1 MTKEQINIGIL
12 QSAGIAGRI
21 IETALNNPEITD
33 VFTPVIYSKENQN
46 DKNVGSD
53 LKFGNIAAVVVA
65 PGSTTE
71 FSFPG
76 AMMVYAEGS
85 LRFAAVS
92 ASAEDLSADVAADII
107 RKAWQMLRRD
117 FMVSMPRI
125 ALVIPKESP
134 SQTVDMCKQVV
145 RDLTEQGVYVFGPY
159 PADEYSEDNLLQNF
173 DISLVVGEKELQ
185 DLVQTRTS
193 DMRTRFIA
201 GMPMIMT
208 QTDYPAT
215 FEFAED
221 DLDEP
226 ANALRQAAYLAIDIS
241 ANRISYDE
249 AHESPLPKLYHEK
262 RDDSEKV
269 RFAIPK
275 KKAEE

>member
-76 AMMVYAEGS
+76 AMMVYTEGS
-85 LRFAAVS
+85 LRFASVS
-92 ASAEDLSADVAADII
+92 ASAEDFSADVAADIV

-159 PADEYSEDNLLQNF
+159 LADEYSEDNLLQNF

>member
-76 AMMVYAEGS
+76 AMMVYTEGS

-92 ASAEDLSADVAADII
+92 ASAEDFSADVAADIV

-159 PADEYSEDNLLQNF
+159 LADEYSEDNLLQNF

>member
-85 LRFAAVS
+85 LRFASVS
-92 ASAEDLSADVAADII
+92 ASAACAG
-107 RKAWQMLRRD
+107 RRWC
-117 FMVSMPRI
+117 R
-125 ALVIPKESP
+125 
-134 SQTVDMCKQVV
+134 
-145 RDLTEQGVYVFGPY
+145 R
-159 PADEYSEDNLLQNF
+159 
-173 DISLVVGEKELQ
+173 
-185 DLVQTRTS
+185 
-193 DMRTRFIA
+193 
-201 GMPMIMT
+201 
-208 QTDYPAT
+208 
-215 FEFAED
+215 
-221 DLDEP
+221 
-226 ANALRQAAYLAIDIS
+226 
-241 ANRISYDE
+241 
-249 AHESPLPKLYHEK
+249 
-262 RDDSEKV
+262 
-269 RFAIPK
+269 
-275 KKAEE
+275 

>member
-1 MTKEQINIGIL
+1 MTKEQVKIGIL

-21 IETALNNPEITD
+21 IETVLNNPEITD

-76 AMMVYAEGS
+76 AMTIYADRRKRVAGITLEQ
-85 LRFAAVS
+85 
-92 ASAEDLSADVAADII
+92 LSADGGAEAV
-107 RKAWQMLRRD
+107 RQAWQTVRRD
-117 FMVSMPRI
+117 FLVSMPRL
-125 ALVIPKESP
+125 AVVVSDEESAVKCR
-134 SQTVDMCKQVV
+134 QTVKE
-145 RDLTEQGVYVFGPY
+145 LTEQGVYVFGPY
-159 PADEYSEDNLLQNF
+159 YADEYIEENHAQHFDMTLAVGETVLQNML
-173 DISLVVGEKELQ
+173 DAL
-185 DLVQTRTS
+185 TS
-193 DMRTRFIA
+193 PVRSRYIA

-208 QTDYPAT
+208 RTDYPVNY
-215 FEFAED
+215 EF
-221 DLDEP
+221 DEAALSEP
-226 ANALRQAAYLAIDIS
+226 VHALRQAIYLAIDIS
-241 ANRISYDE
+241 SNRAAYDE
-249 AHESPLPKLYHEK
+249 AHENPLPKLYHER

-275 KKAEE
+275 KKTEE

>member
-1 MTKEQINIGIL
+1 MIKEQVNIGIL

-46 DKNVGSD
+46 DKNVGAD

-76 AMMVYAEGS
+76 AMIVYADQGRRIAGISSEQ
-85 LRFAAVS
+85 L
-92 ASAEDLSADVAADII
+92 AADGGAEAV
-107 RKAWQMLRRD
+107 RLAWQVIRRD
-117 FMVSMPRI
+117 FMVSMPRLAI
-125 ALVIPKESP
+125 VVNDEDSAAKCQ
-134 SQTVDMCKQVV
+134 QTVKE
-145 RDLTEQGVYVFGPY
+145 LTEQGVYVFGPY
-159 PADEYSEDNLLQNF
+159 KADEYIEENHAQHFDMTLAAGETVLQNML
-173 DISLVVGEKELQ
+173 DEL
-185 DLVQTRTS
+185 TS
-193 DMRTRFIA
+193 PSRSRYIA

-208 QTDYPAT
+208 QTDYPANN
-215 FEFAED
+215 EFDESA
-221 DLDEP
+221 LNEP
-226 ANALRQAAYLAIDIS
+226 ADALRQAVYLAIDIS
-241 ANRISYDE
+241 ANRKAYDE
-249 AHESPLPKLYHEK
+249 AHENPLPKLYHER

-275 KKAEE
+275 KKAEEQAAS

>member
-85 LRFAAVS
+85 LRFASVS
-92 ASAEDLSADVAADII
+92 ASAENFSADVAADIV

-159 PADEYSEDNLLQNF
+159 LADEYSEDNLLQNF

>member
-85 LRFAAVS
+85 LRFASVS
-92 ASAEDLSADVAADII
+92 ASAEDFSADVAADIV

-159 PADEYSEDNLLQNF
+159 SADEYSEDNLLQNF

>member
-1 MTKEQINIGIL
+1 MIKEQVNIGIL

-46 DKNVGSD
+46 DKNVGAD

-76 AMMVYAEGS
+76 AMIVYADQGRRIAGISSEQ
-85 LRFAAVS
+85 L
-92 ASAEDLSADVAADII
+92 AADGGAEAV
-107 RKAWQMLRRD
+107 RLAWQVIRRD
-117 FMVSMPRI
+117 FMVSMPRLAI
-125 ALVIPKESP
+125 VVSDEDSAAKCQ
-134 SQTVDMCKQVV
+134 QTVKE
-145 RDLTEQGVYVFGPY
+145 LTEQGVYVFGPY
-159 PADEYSEDNLLQNF
+159 KADEYIEENHAQHFDMTLAAGETVLQNML
-173 DISLVVGEKELQ
+173 DEL
-185 DLVQTRTS
+185 TS
-193 DMRTRFIA
+193 PLRSRYIA

-208 QTDYPAT
+208 QTDYLANN
-215 FEFAED
+215 EFDESA
-221 DLDEP
+221 LNEP
-226 ANALRQAAYLAIDIS
+226 ADALRQAVYLAIDIS
-241 ANRISYDE
+241 ANRKAYDE
-249 AHESPLPKLYHEK
+249 AHENPLPKLYHER

-275 KKAEE
+275 KKAEEQAAS

>member
-1 MTKEQINIGIL
+1 MIKEQVNIGIL

-46 DKNVGSD
+46 DKNVGAD

-76 AMMVYAEGS
+76 AMIVYADQGRRIAGISSEQ
-85 LRFAAVS
+85 L
-92 ASAEDLSADVAADII
+92 AADGGAEAV
-107 RKAWQMLRRD
+107 RLAWQVIRRD
-117 FMVSMPRI
+117 FMVSMPRLAI
-125 ALVIPKESP
+125 VVSDEDSAAKCQ
-134 SQTVDMCKQVV
+134 QTVKE
-145 RDLTEQGVYVFGPY
+145 LTEQGVYVFGPY
-159 PADEYSEDNLLQNF
+159 KADEYIEENHAQHFDMTLAAGETVLQNML
-173 DISLVVGEKELQ
+173 DEL
-185 DLVQTRTS
+185 TS
-193 DMRTRFIA
+193 PSRSRYIA

-208 QTDYPAT
+208 QTDYPANK
-215 FEFAED
+215 EFDESA
-221 DLDEP
+221 LNEP
-226 ANALRQAAYLAIDIS
+226 ADALRQAVYLAIDIS
-241 ANRISYDE
+241 ANRKAYDE
-249 AHESPLPKLYHEK
+249 AHENPLPKLYHER

-275 KKAEE
+275 KKAEEQTAS

>member
-1 MTKEQINIGIL
+1 MTKEQVKIGIL

-21 IETALNNPEITD
+21 IETVLNNPEITD

-76 AMMVYAEGS
+76 AMTIYADRRKRVAGITLEQ
-85 LRFAAVS
+85 
-92 ASAEDLSADVAADII
+92 LSADGGAEAV
-107 RKAWQMLRRD
+107 RQAWQTVRRD
-117 FMVSMPRI
+117 FLVSMPRLAI
-125 ALVIPKESP
+125 VVSDEESAVKCR
-134 SQTVDMCKQVV
+134 QTVKE
-145 RDLTEQGVYVFGPY
+145 LTEQGVYVFGPY
-159 PADEYSEDNLLQNF
+159 YADEYIEENHAQHFDMTLAVGETVLQNML
-173 DISLVVGEKELQ
+173 DAL
-185 DLVQTRTS
+185 TS
-193 DMRTRFIA
+193 PVRSRYIA

-208 QTDYPAT
+208 RTDYPVNY
-215 FEFAED
+215 EF
-221 DLDEP
+221 DEAALSEP
-226 ANALRQAAYLAIDIS
+226 VHALRQAIYLAIDIS
-241 ANRISYDE
+241 SNRAAYDE
-249 AHESPLPKLYHEK
+249 AHENPLPKLYHER

-275 KKAEE
+275 KKTEE